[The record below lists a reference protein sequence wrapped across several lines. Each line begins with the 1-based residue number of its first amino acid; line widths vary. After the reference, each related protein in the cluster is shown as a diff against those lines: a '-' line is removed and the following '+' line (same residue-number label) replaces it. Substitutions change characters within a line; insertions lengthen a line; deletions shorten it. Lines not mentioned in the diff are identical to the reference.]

1 MLCFMPIQESP
12 EIAAVVMR
20 IGDAW
25 NARDF
30 ETYANLISSGPHFR
44 GIGTDVDEFWESAE
58 KQLMIVRAQM
68 EELTDQ
74 GWSRLDATVERLDAF
89 EDGPIG
95 WATAL
100 VTMKTPVGDLPV
112 RMTFVLV
119 LESGAW
125 KVVQWHSS
133 VPAPTVQTHGVELTT
148 TLDDLLSSVA
158 DDSAVVGTLATSE
171 GTLTLVF
178 TDIVDSTVMAERM
191 GDAGWVDLI
200 GNHESDI
207 RRIVA
212 KHGGTV
218 VKMLGDGSML
228 SFSSARAATRAA
240 LELHE
245 VTADLDYAVR
255 IGIHAGEVT
264 RQEGDLLGVTVNKAA
279 RIASIAQTGQTL
291 VSAIVA
297 ELVGSVDDLGFGP
310 PETVTLKGLS
320 GTHTLMA
327 IEPNTIPGRP

>member
-1 MLCFMPIQESP
+1 MLCFVPIRESP
-12 EIAAVVMR
+12 EIAAVVRR

-25 NARDF
+25 AARDF

-44 GIGTDVDEFWESAE
+44 GIGTDLDEFSESAE
-58 KQLMIVRAQM
+58 KHLMVTRTQM
-68 EELTDQ
+68 RELTDQ
-74 GWSRLDATVERLDAF
+74 GWSRLDVTVDRLDAF
-89 EDGPIG
+89 EDGPVG

-100 VTMKTPVGDLPV
+100 LTAKTPVGDLSL

-125 KVVQWHSS
+125 KVVQWHTS
-133 VPAPTVQTHGVELTT
+133 VPAPSVQSHGVELTT

-158 DDSAVVGTLATSE
+158 DDSVALDSLATSE

-191 GDAGWVDLI
+191 GDDGWVDLI

-207 RRIVA
+207 RRIVT

-264 RQEGDLLGVTVNKAA
+264 RQEGDLLGVTVNKTA
-279 RIASIAQTGQTL
+279 RIASIAQAGQIL

-297 ELVGSVDDLGFGP
+297 ELVGPVDGLDFGP
-310 PETVTLKGLS
+310 PETFTLKGLS
-320 GTHTLMA
+320 GTHTLVA
-327 IEPNTIPGRP
+327 IEPNSIPDRP